1 MGDKKEAY
9 PKFSDEWFKAFND
22 EDSPEHRESILR
34 NGFDIEAYE
43 MSLQKEL
50 PPITLLNMWNHF
62 KTITYHKLLVMI
74 HCFKVGLYKQ
84 GLTHDLSKYAP
95 TEFLIGARFFLGNR
109 SPNTAER
116 TLKGYSS
123 SWLHHKGRNKH
134 HFEYWIDMKANGD
147 ANLEGKKMPVC
158 YVVEML
164 CDRLAA
170 SKVYSGANYTDHSA
184 LDYFRLE
191 RSIEG
196 TILIHPETDGLLEYM
211 LTLVAEKGERE
222 AFRRIKREIVKPSR
236 RHY

>member
-1 MGDKKEAY
+1 
-9 PKFSDEWFKAFND
+9 
-22 EDSPEHRESILR
+22 
-34 NGFDIEAYE
+34 
-43 MSLQKEL
+43 
-50 PPITLLNMWNHF
+50 
-62 KTITYHKLLVMI
+62 
-74 HCFKVGLYKQ
+74 
-84 GLTHDLSKYAP
+84 
-95 TEFLIGARFFLGNR
+95 
-109 SPNTAER
+109 
-116 TLKGYSS
+116 
-123 SWLHHKGRNKH
+123 
-134 HFEYWIDMKANGD
+134 MKANGD